1 MLYYICHYKPTQTMC
16 DINTNHRR
24 ARRSRAGD
32 TPARETHT
40 RRHVRRRSIL
50 FHRRRQ
56 VRARRDV
63 ARSETRRERIARVVS
78 RSYRIARGRYGDGR
92 ARARTRRA
100 RADARL
106 RTGISIRGNFARRAR
121 RSSGA
126 EARARAR
133 GGRTFERRS
142 GAAGRGG
149 TRAATRAGLRTR
161 RRPRRRRGRASDARE
176 RRRAARRRGETR
188 GAREGWDGRDANA
201 TNGRLTTNARFRECS
216 LRAAK
221 AQKRQSLKTR
231 ASAATQPMWM
241 PGATA
246 PAHLKNELPGD
257 YGFDPLELGKDP
269 EDLKWYVQAELQH
282 GRWAML
288 GVAGAAAPEILTNM
302 GISNLPNWHE
312 APLYDGYFTDATT
325 LFWVQMLMM
334 NWAEVRRWQDIRKPG
349 SVSEDP
355 TPFSNA
361 KLPAGV
367 VGYPGGIFDP
377 LGYAKGDLKTLKA
390 KEIANGRLAMVAF
403 AGIMVQYDH
412 TGVGPVANLVSHMA
426 DPAHNNVFA
435 AKFIGF

>member
-1 MLYYICHYKPTQTMC
+1 
-16 DINTNHRR
+16 
-24 ARRSRAGD
+24 
-32 TPARETHT
+32 
-40 RRHVRRRSIL
+40 
-50 FHRRRQ
+50 
-56 VRARRDV
+56 
-63 ARSETRRERIARVVS
+63 
-78 RSYRIARGRYGDGR
+78 
-92 ARARTRRA
+92 
-100 RADARL
+100 
-106 RTGISIRGNFARRAR
+106 
-121 RSSGA
+121 
-126 EARARAR
+126 
-133 GGRTFERRS
+133 
-142 GAAGRGG
+142 
-149 TRAATRAGLRTR
+149 
-161 RRPRRRRGRASDARE
+161 
-176 RRRAARRRGETR
+176 
-188 GAREGWDGRDANA
+188 
-201 TNGRLTTNARFRECS
+201 

>member
-1 MLYYICHYKPTQTMC
+1 MPEEERGICVRDVSAKSFISAYAEHLKNSDKFELPVWADTVKTAVFKELAPYGDDWYYI
-16 DINTNHRR
+16 R
-24 ARRSRAGD
+24 AAS
-32 TPARETHT
+32 
-40 RRHVRRRSIL
+40 
-50 FHRRRQ
+50 
-56 VRARRDV
+56 
-63 ARSETRRERIARVVS
+63 IARKIYLRPGVGVGALQKWYGG
-78 RSYRIARGRYGDGR
+78 SYRKG
-92 ARARTRRA
+92 ARTEHFRKA
-100 RADARL
+100 
-106 RTGISIRGNFARRAR
+106 
-121 RSSGA
+121 SSGVIRSVIIQL
-126 EARARAR
+126 EEMKVLDHHPN
-133 GGRTFERRS
+133 GGRRM
-142 GAAGRGG
+142 
-149 TRAATRAGLRTR
+149 TRVG
-161 RRPRRRRGRASDARE
+161 
-176 RRRAARRRGETR
+176 
-188 GAREGWDGRDANA
+188 
-201 TNGRLTTNARFRECS
+201 
-216 LRAAK
+216 
-221 AQKRQSLKTR
+221 
-231 ASAATQPMWM
+231 
-241 PGATA
+241 
-246 PAHLKNELPGD
+246 LKNELPGD